1 MRDKEYRWRVI
12 RLKPAPAV
20 FVGIVKATDEASAM
34 SLAIKQFDM
43 HPEDRDRLLVLRH
56 GWAAISLPVIFFFDH
71 PRQQLKMSQSVRSS
85 LTDEA
90 VSVGR

>member
-1 MRDKEYRWRVI
+1 MREKEYRWRVI

-20 FVGIVKATDEASAM
+20 FVGIVNATDEASAR

-56 GWAAISLPVIFFFDH
+56 G
-71 PRQQLKMSQSVRSS
+71 
-85 LTDEA
+85 
-90 VSVGR
+90 